1 MGLILEFVG
10 LVDSTALVRVL
21 VWLYVLY
28 MLMVRTRR
36 SEVVIERMDRCLRV
50 VSFISSCLCLGWVVW
65 FFWLMCLVSRVGW
78 LVCVRRLLP
87 LIPPPRGW
95 CWG

>member
-1 MGLILEFVG
+1 
-10 LVDSTALVRVL
+10 
-21 VWLYVLY
+21 
-28 MLMVRTRR
+28 MLMVKTRR

-50 VSFISSCLCLGWVVW
+50 VSRVRWLVMFLFGCLCLGWLVW
-65 FFWLMCLVSRVGW
+65 FFWLMCLVSRVGC

-95 CWG
+95 